1 MIWAKI
7 NRDRKDEYCFRLFL
21 LLPIRIVRIAIYVQ
35 NLTID
40 NFFVTTQNKDLTN
53 MASNELEPLQKLL
66 GTILD
71 RLSTIEG
78 NLGIQV
84 PVNTSS
90 SAPAEGMLCSSFV
103 LSLVSFFPAVIM
115 LLKIFY
121 WTTGTEIPI
130 SFFIFTIFFNL

>member
-1 MIWAKI
+1 
-7 NRDRKDEYCFRLFL
+7 
-21 LLPIRIVRIAIYVQ
+21 
-35 NLTID
+35 
-40 NFFVTTQNKDLTN
+40 

-103 LSLVSFFPAVIM
+103 LSLVSFFPAVLMM
-115 LLKIFY
+115 LKNFLIGQPGLKFQY
-121 WTTGTEIPI
+121 H
-130 SFFIFTIFFNL
+130 FFILQFF